1 MVEWTPHVAGNT
13 LIAAWL
19 AVEAAARVI
28 RVKTRRAGVDDRGA
42 GLVLWGCYIVAAL
55 ALNVEGSPL
64 LVLPRIV
71 EHIGIAAAGG
81 GLAIRAALLFAPL
94 RPPAG
99 GAERETRTLRDS
111 RASRFSN
118 LAFWMGVTGA
128 SGNLIAMLTVMVAI
142 SAATAVALSS
152 RVRGDWDTRPR

>member
-1 MVEWTPHVAGNT
+1 MIEWTPHVAGNT

-19 AVEAAARVI
+19 ALEAAARVI
-28 RVKTRRAGVDDRGA
+28 RVDTRRAGTDDRGA

-55 ALNVEGSPL
+55 ALNLEGSPL
-64 LVLPRIV
+64 IVLPPFIER
-71 EHIGIAAAGG
+71 IGIAAAAG
-81 GLAIRAALLFAPL
+81 GLAIRAVLLFPPV
-94 RPPAG
+94 RPRVN
-99 GAERETRTLRDS
+99 GAERGTRMLRRS
-111 RASRFSN
+111 RASRLGN
-118 LAFWMGVTGA
+118 LVFWMGVAGA